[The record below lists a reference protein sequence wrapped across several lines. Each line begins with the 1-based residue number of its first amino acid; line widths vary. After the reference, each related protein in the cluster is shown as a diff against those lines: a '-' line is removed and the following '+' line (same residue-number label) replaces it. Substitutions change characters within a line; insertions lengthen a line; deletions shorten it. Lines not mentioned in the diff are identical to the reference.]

1 MRAGRFGVGVF
12 AAFLLGPQ
20 IAVVTRHVTAAE
32 DQGLEFVA
40 SLEDE
45 HIQLRRCSAKSRNA
59 CRRSAQRAGVSTT
72 RSTVVC
78 TLGSRRNPMELVPL
92 RLAATDCSDWCGH
105 PGDALA
111 GGTRV
116 PADVALRKRTVSQV
130 GSKAISVHL
139 FGALNACRRLPLTE
153 S

>member
-45 HIQLRRCSAKSRNA
+45 HIQLRRCSTK
-59 CRRSAQRAGVSTT
+59 V
-72 RSTVVC
+72 
-78 TLGSRRNPMELVPL
+78 
-92 RLAATDCSDWCGH
+92 
-105 PGDALA
+105 
-111 GGTRV
+111 GTRV
-116 PADVALRKRTVSQV
+116 AVRLNEQV
-130 GSKAISVHL
+130 YQRLVRPLFVHL
-139 FGALNACRRLPLTE
+139 DPEEIPWNWYRYDWPRLIVAIGADTPGTPSGRNTG
-153 S
+153 SS